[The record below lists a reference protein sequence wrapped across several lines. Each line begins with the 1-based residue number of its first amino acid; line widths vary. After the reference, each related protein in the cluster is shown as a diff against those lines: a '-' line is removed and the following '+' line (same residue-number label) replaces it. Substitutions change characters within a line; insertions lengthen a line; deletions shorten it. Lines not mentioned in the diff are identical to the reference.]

1 MSKKKKDNPVGNKL
15 FYGDNLDILINR
27 IKDETVDLVYL
38 DPPFQSGKDYNILFD
53 EQDGKRSTA
62 QVKAFTDTWRWD
74 TSSARAYLEVVKSG
88 EGNVS
93 NAMKAFRT
101 FLGESNLLAY
111 LSMMAPRLVELRRV
125 LKPTGSI
132 YLHCDPTASHYLKM
146 LMDSIFSPINFRNEI
161 IWCYRKWTNKTDG
174 FQKNHDIIFRYT
186 KNNNF
191 IFNTLFDENAPQIE
205 KWEKGWDVNKVSG
218 GVTQLIVYDK
228 KKSEE
233 KIKSKKYDKIIYRD
247 TKKQGVNLSDW
258 WTIPI
263 INSQAKERLGYPTQK
278 PVALLDRIIK
288 SSTNEGDT
296 VLDPFCGCGT
306 AVASAQKL
314 NRKWIGIDITHLAT
328 NLIKHRLQD
337 SFGQEV
343 NKTYEIIGEPTTL
356 SGANA
361 LAKIKDRYPFQWWAL
376 GLVGARPKP
385 IDQKKGPDGR
395 IDGVI
400 YFHDENNTKTK
411 TVLISVKSGKLEI
424 VFVEVLGGV
433 VSRKEATFGVLISMQ
448 KPTKGMYSLAASFGF
463 YSTPGY
469 GDEKN
474 YQRVQLLTIEDLLD
488 KNGKIDMPSINQREN
503 KTFKKAPRIQY
514 EKDKQ
519 AQGNLF

>member
-1 MSKKKKDNPVGNKL
+1 MSKKKKDNPIGNKL
-15 FYGDNLDILINR
+15 FYGDNLDILKRYID
-27 IKDETVDLVYL
+27 DETVDLVYL

-74 TSSARAYLEVVKSG
+74 TESARAYLKVV
-88 EGNVS
+88 EARGNVS
-93 NAMKAFRT
+93 KALQAFRT
-101 FLGESNLLAY
+101 FLGESNMLAY

-125 LKPTGSI
+125 LKSTGSI

-146 LMDSIFSPINFRNEI
+146 LMDSIFSPKNFRNEI
-161 IWCYRKWTNKTDG
+161 VWHYNTGGKGESDFLK
-174 FQKNHDIIFRYT
+174 KHDTILRYS
-186 KNNNF
+186 KSSKY
-191 IFNTLFDENAPQIE
+191 IFNWQACGI
-205 KWEKGWDVNKVSG
+205 SR
-218 GVTQLIVYDK
+218 
-228 KKSEE
+228 KKSTAHLRHGIDKDGREFYE
-233 KIKSKKYDKIIYRD
+233 DFSPRKSGKQYRWYLDKGLVPMDVWVDI
-247 TKKQGVNLSDW
+247 
-258 WTIPI
+258 
-263 INSQAKERLGYPTQK
+263 QALNPMARERLGYPTQK
-278 PVALLDRIIK
+278 PEKLLERIIK
-288 SSTNEGDT
+288 ASTNEGDT

-314 NRKWIGIDITHLAT
+314 KRKWIGIDITHLAT

-343 NKTYEIIGEPTTL
+343 NNTYEIIGEPTTL
-356 SGANA
+356 SGAEA

-411 TVLISVKSGKLEI
+411 TVLISVKSGKGDIGWVDE
-424 VFVEVLGGV
+424 LGGV
-433 VSRKEATFGVLISMQ
+433 VSRKEANFGVLISMK
-448 KPTKGMYSLAASFGF
+448 KPTPGMYSRAASYGF

-469 GDEKN
+469 GDEKK
-474 YQRVQLLTIEDLLD
+474 YQCVQLLTIEDLLTR
-488 KNGKIDMPSINQREN
+488 NGKIDMPSISQRID
-503 KTFKKAPRIQY
+503 KTYKKAPRIQY
-514 EKDKQ
+514 EEDKQ
-519 AQGNLF
+519 AQGDLF